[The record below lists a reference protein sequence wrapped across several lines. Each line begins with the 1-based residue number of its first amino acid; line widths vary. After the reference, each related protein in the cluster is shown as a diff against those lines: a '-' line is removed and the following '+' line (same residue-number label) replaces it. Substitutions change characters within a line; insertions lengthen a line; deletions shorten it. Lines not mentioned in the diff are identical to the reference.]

1 MAVDINVSL
10 SIDRTQDATIRRFSH
25 VGSGVINKRGYVG
38 FGLASFELASF
49 GRVVDGVLEIC

>member
-1 MAVDINVSL
+1 MAIDINVSL
-10 SIDRTQDATIRRFSH
+10 SIDRTEDATVGRFSH

-38 FGLASFELASF
+38 FGLASF